1 MAEETKKFL
10 ILMVDDEADFRNIL
24 KIKLEAAN
32 FGIIEAS
39 NGKEAL
45 AVLTNTKPD
54 VVLLD
59 MMMPEMDGIE
69 TLFKIKDN
77 DRTRG
82 IRVIMLADSG
92 DSREEIIN
100 MNRKFV
106 QESGAFDYLRK
117 ETNLDLVVEK
127 INKILIEDGKI

>member
-1 MAEETKKFL
+1 MAEEIKKFL
-10 ILMVDDEADFRNIL
+10 ILMVDDETDFRNIL
-24 KIKLEAAN
+24 KTKLEAAN
-32 FGIIEAS
+32 FNIIEAS

-45 AVLTNTKPD
+45 AVLTNAKPD